1 MSLGKGLNMPKS
13 ERYTVGLD
21 IGTTH
26 ICCVVGE
33 VNESGRVDIVG
44 LQAESSL
51 QGEVEVARLV
61 YRTIGTHG
69 SDASFSSKGKFELDI
84 SIVCD

>member
-1 MSLGKGLNMPKS
+1 MFLEKGWNMPKS

-33 VNESGRVDIVG
+33 VNPITWPSR
-44 LQAESSL
+44 
-51 QGEVEVARLV
+51 
-61 YRTIGTHG
+61 
-69 SDASFSSKGKFELDI
+69 
-84 SIVCD
+84 